1 MATTVLNAT
10 ATSTNVKSWE
20 KTTTDTY
27 ADSISTAR
35 DMGQARLNYSRLN
48 MITTLSENET
58 EDWFSF
64 TVTSRGKLRLTAVN
78 LSAANEEKGKDETT
92 ATDELDA
99 AANDFEKA
107 IEQFKGQGL
116 KVEIYQYVN
125 NRQTLIATNEEG
137 KGDQT
142 EAFEQLMRGEY
153 QVKKGGGKFYV
164 HVTTKDGN
172 PVSEDTLYALQVQL
186 GDKYEHDYIT
196 QEQSIDHTQMTQGDI
211 ALAKAEAT
219 VGSVTAS
226 GSVLAAQGACDI
238 LSAGYTNLATL
249 RASKDDSAA
258 NRILSLLI

>member
-27 ADSISTAR
+27 ADTIRTAR

-78 LSAANEEKGKDETT
+78 LSAANKDKEKDETT

-99 AANDFEKA
+99 AASNFEKA

-116 KVEIYQYVN
+116 KVEVYQYVS

-153 QVKKGGGKFYV
+153 KVNKAGTFYI
-164 HVTTKDGN
+164 HVTTKDGK

-186 GDKYEHDYIT
+186 GDKYKHDYIT
-196 QEQSIDHTQMTQGDI
+196 QEQSIDHTQMTEGDI
-211 ALAKAEAT
+211 ALAKAEAAA
-219 VGSVTAS
+219 GSVMAS

-258 NRILSLLI
+258 SRILSLLA

>member
-1 MATTVLNAT
+1 MATTVLDAT
-10 ATSTNVKSWE
+10 VTSTNVKSWE
-20 KTTTDTY
+20 KTTSDTY
-27 ADSISTAR
+27 ADSIRTAR
-35 DMGQARLNYSRLN
+35 DIGQARLNYSRLN

-78 LSAANEEKGKDETT
+78 LSAASQEKDADETT

-99 AANDFEKA
+99 AASNYEKA

-116 KVEIYQYVN
+116 KVEVYQYVN

-137 KGDQT
+137 NGDQT

-153 QVKKGGGKFYV
+153 QVKKGGTYYI
-164 HVTTKDGN
+164 HVTTKDGQ

-186 GDKYEHDYIT
+186 GDKYEHDYVT
-196 QEQSIDHTQMTQGDI
+196 QEQSIDHTQMTEGDI
-211 ALAKAEAT
+211 ALAKAEAA
-219 VGSVTAS
+219 VGSVAAS

-249 RASKDDSAA
+249 RESKNDNAAS
-258 NRILSLLI
+258 RILSLLV

>member
-27 ADSISTAR
+27 ADTIRTAR

-48 MITTLSENET
+48 MITTLSENEK

-78 LSAANEEKGKDETT
+78 LSAANKDKEKDETT

-99 AANDFEKA
+99 AASNFEKA

-116 KVEIYQYVN
+116 KVEVYQYVS

-153 QVKKGGGKFYV
+153 KVNKAGTFYI
-164 HVTTKDGN
+164 HVTTKDGE

-186 GDKYEHDYIT
+186 GDKYKHDYIT
-196 QEQSIDHTQMTQGDI
+196 QEQSIDHTQMTEGDI
-211 ALAKAEAT
+211 ALAKAEAAA
-219 VGSVTAS
+219 GSVMAS

-258 NRILSLLI
+258 SRILSLLA

>member
-27 ADSISTAR
+27 ADTIRTAR

-48 MITTLSENET
+48 MITTLSENEK

-78 LSAANEEKGKDETT
+78 LSAANTDKEKDETT

-99 AANDFEKA
+99 AASNFEKA

-116 KVEIYQYVN
+116 KVEVYQYVS

-153 QVKKGGGKFYV
+153 KVNKAGTFYI
-164 HVTTKDGN
+164 HVTTKDGE

-186 GDKYEHDYIT
+186 GDKYKHDYIT
-196 QEQSIDHTQMTQGDI
+196 QEQSIDHTQMTEGDI
-211 ALAKAEAT
+211 ALAKAEAAA
-219 VGSVTAS
+219 GSVMAS

-258 NRILSLLI
+258 SRILSLLA